1 MEGTIAK
8 GGQQYQPS
16 SCGKPGPGEPSR
28 AAKQGVRTATV
39 IPVGYDYII
48 DAVLAENERVMA
60 DLGKLL

>member
-1 MEGTIAK
+1 
-8 GGQQYQPS
+8 
-16 SCGKPGPGEPSR
+16 
-28 AAKQGVRTATV
+28 V